1 MSSTSLPPASPRM
14 LRIVII
20 FGVSI
25 GILLLVFNWWSFREM
40 KSERV
45 RYHALQEEIL
55 SLEKDVNGAILQ
67 ERRILSFLLDP
78 NTDIPRT
85 ADRPDLAGLI
95 ARYRPLADHADSE
108 KAFGEFVDA
117 LLLLEKNRTKSFAWR
132 DRFLL
137 LRQENSDAR
146 LNSSELRADSPA
158 EEREKLRAAVIQS
171 FFDVRQTQQDFTTAL
186 VDFSKKKSLA
196 ADQILGRSWMA
207 VVVVSIV
214 MTFIFIVVS
223 RKLIGIFEN
232 AINDREEFF
241 AEIKNSHH
249 QLDQIFNTAGNG
261 MAVIDRDFTII
272 KVNDI
277 FCDLIG
283 KQRADVEKMKCYEV
297 VPEANC
303 HTEHCPV
310 ALLRQGSGRVEYEIE
325 KQLTDG
331 RQIKC
336 LLRATPWCDDQGG
349 FLGII
354 EDFQDVDHIREAQKA
369 LRLAKEEAEAAN
381 ASKNEFLAN
390 MSHEIRTPLNGIM
403 GMTELVLNSDLSSDQ
418 RRFLEMVKTSAHRL
432 LDVVNEILDFS
443 KIEAGTFEIEHIPFS
458 LSDVIGNSLR
468 ILSFKAHDKG
478 LKLTYQIDPELVDG
492 FIGDPGRLRQ
502 VLLHLVGNSI
512 KFTNEGEITVAVNR
526 AVTAERGIEGKK
538 HGARDISLHFSVADT
553 GIGIPRDK
561 QKIIFQAFNQVD
573 GSSSRRYGGT
583 GLGLTICA
591 QLVGLMDGELWLES
605 ESGKGTTFHF
615 TLLLQAQARQGKVVE
630 PVKVG
635 DLGAMSFLL
644 VADNAAGRFV
654 LKEMIGEWNKGLHVA
669 ENADVALAMAREKHF
684 DIILLD
690 SLPANE
696 HVFDLAE
703 RLREIV
709 KGARMIMLTATGQ
722 RGDALR
728 CKDVGISS
736 YLLKPVS
743 KAELLEAI
751 RTILSCASED
761 LVNMPLVTRHSI
773 RENQQTLH
781 ILLAEDEEINRT
793 LVVELIRAEGW
804 RITTVENGRQALD
817 ALREDY
823 FHLVLM
829 DIQMPEMDGFEAVAQ
844 IRKREKQ
851 SGGHLPVI
859 ALTAHALVADRQK
872 CFDAGMDGYVS
883 KPVHR
888 DSLCREIEKV
898 LGKDLSMKSVTLT
911 PKRKG
916 AEFLDYDAF
925 LYDNCNGKVELAKK
939 LLRHLIHVSGP
950 QWLQDAEAAI
960 AAGDEVKLRKVC
972 HSLKG
977 TAATV
982 CAHSFARS
990 GAELGR
996 LAREGKMEETPNGL
1010 EQLKKE
1016 FNRIRQWAQTSNLDL
1031 L

>member
-1 MSSTSLPPASPRM
+1 
-14 LRIVII
+14 
-20 FGVSI
+20 
-25 GILLLVFNWWSFREM
+25 M

-45 RYHALQEEIL
+45 LYRNLQEEIL
-55 SLEKDVNGAILQ
+55 ALEKDVNGAIQQ
-67 ERRILSFLLDP
+67 EQYIVFTLFDLEKDLPLD
-78 NTDIPRT
+78 
-85 ADRPDLAGLI
+85 AARPDFAELI
-95 ARYRPLADHADSE
+95 DTYRPLVSHSDGE
-108 KAFGEFVDA
+108 KVFGEFAGA
-117 LLLLEKNRTKSFAWR
+117 LLVLEENRKKCSDWR
-132 DRFLL
+132 YRFQQFL
-137 LRQENSDAR
+137 QENSSVHLSNNELLAAPSGKVLKQMGEGLVDFHRTR
-146 LNSSELRADSPA
+146 LQMEKERENLRDTAVQGFLGVLQTQQKLMEAVNDYGREQSMRMDGLMHRVWLSMVLVSIA
-158 EEREKLRAAVIQS
+158 MGFFFVVISRRLGRIFEKTAVEREK
-171 FFDVRQTQQDFTTAL
+171 FF
-186 VDFSKKKSLA
+186 S
-196 ADQILGRSWMA
+196 
-207 VVVVSIV
+207 
-214 MTFIFIVVS
+214 
-223 RKLIGIFEN
+223 
-232 AINDREEFF
+232 
-241 AEIKNSHH
+241 EIRNSHR

-261 MAVIDRDFTII
+261 MWVISKDFSVVQ
-272 KVNDI
+272 VNDI

-283 KQRADVEKMKCYEV
+283 ETRENIEKGKCYDV
-297 VPEANC
+297 FPGPVC
-303 HTEHCPV
+303 HTGQCPV
-310 ALLRQGSGRVEYEIE
+310 LLLRQGEEKVELEIE
-325 KQLTDG
+325 KQCSDG
-331 RQIKC
+331 KKIMC
-336 LLRATPWCDDQGG
+336 LLRATPWKNDKGE

-354 EDFQDVDHIREAQKA
+354 EDFQDIGQILETQEI
-369 LRLAKEEAEAAN
+369 LRMAKEEAETAN
-381 ASKNEFLAN
+381 ASKGEFLAN

-418 RRFLEMVKTSAHRL
+418 RRFLEMVKTSANRL

-443 KIEAGTFEIEHIPFS
+443 KIESGTLAIEHIPFS

-468 ILSFKAHDKG
+468 ILAFKAHDKG
-478 LKLTYQIDPELVDG
+478 LRLTYRIDPDLVDG

-502 VLLHLVGNSI
+502 ILLHLVSNSI
-512 KFTNEGEITVAVNR
+512 KFTGEGEITVAVKE
-526 AVTAERGIEGKK
+526 AVLPEMGNAEKK
-538 HGARDISLHFSVADT
+538 DGVRDIALHFSVTDT
-553 GIGIPRDK
+553 GIGIPPDR
-561 QKIIFQAFNQVD
+561 QKAIFKAFHQAD
-573 GSSSRRYGGT
+573 ASSSRRYGGT
-583 GLGLTICA
+583 GLGLAICS
-591 QLVGLMDGELWLES
+591 QLVGMMAGDIRLES

-615 TLLLQAQARQGKVVE
+615 TLLLQTQEHQGRVVDGM
-630 PVKVG
+630 KVG
-635 DLGAMSFLL
+635 DLSGMSILL
-644 VADNAAGRFV
+644 VAGNPAGRFV
-654 LKEMIGEWNKGLHVA
+654 LKEMISEWNKGLHVA
-669 ENADVALAMAREKHF
+669 ENADMALAMGLEKHF

-690 SLPANE
+690 SLPAAE

-703 RLREIV
+703 RLREIS
-709 KGARMIMLTATGQ
+709 KGSRMIMLTATGQ
-722 RGDALR
+722 RGDAVR
-728 CKDVGISS
+728 CKEVGISS

-751 RTILSCASED
+751 RTLLSCAPED
-761 LVNMPLVTRHSI
+761 LGSMPLVTRHSI

-872 CFDAGMDGYVS
+872 CFDAGMDGYVA

-888 DSLCREIEKV
+888 RGLCSEIEKV
-898 LGKDLSMKSVTLT
+898 LGKDLTMKTVTLT

-925 LYDNCNGKVELAKK
+925 LYDSCNGKVELAKK

-960 AAGDEVKLRKVC
+960 AAGDEIMLRKVC

-982 CAHSFARS
+982 CAHSFARA
-990 GAELGR
+990 GAGLGR
-996 LAREGKMEETPNGL
+996 LARDGKMEETPNGL

-1016 FNRIRQWAQTSNLDL
+1016 FNRIRQWAQSSNLDL
-1031 L
+1031 M